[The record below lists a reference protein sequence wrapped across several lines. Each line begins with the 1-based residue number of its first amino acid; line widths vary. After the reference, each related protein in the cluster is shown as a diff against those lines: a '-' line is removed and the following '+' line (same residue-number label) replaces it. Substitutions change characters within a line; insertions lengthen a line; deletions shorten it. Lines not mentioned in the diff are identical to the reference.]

1 MLKITDGEKT
11 ICAGPYIY
19 EDEILAAMT
28 FLREQIKEIDNYLDR
43 SLFFQNPQIFEGW
56 LQLVR
61 TISKIKKWE
70 VPEDDEQWEERTE
83 TYVAYLLEMR
93 TIRIQYQNLCR
104 AYYDKLKELMD
115 FYGGWIIG
123 DCVSVEGIN
132 ALCEDQYEKDLNKV
146 DDITQ
151 FIEELNKN
159 SNGARSCTYLTL
171 SDVQNILVTI
181 MNRGANIV
189 FELNPSEKDF
199 AMAIDAD
206 LREWTLSFK
215 DDMCEKME
223 EEMSRHYMENRT
235 DEITPGHWSKMLDAD
250 EAALR
255 LAKNQELAKCD
266 DVKQEHWGEDMK
278 VEMDKN
284 SKLMGLIYT
293 LSKNKE
299 LFDLSKTEKIH
310 PFMELLQPDNLS
322 MFYDIIVR
330 RSLIQCKMFPELKAQ
345 HEAWLRG
352 DDGDS
357 DNNEQYEECEGVGVD
372 GDEVQEGRNVQQSR
386 DLIDKLKPIFF
397 NKEEDVLVFL
407 DTITGMQSKDIT
419 DLVNKWVEDKRISDY
434 GTSRKGVLWAILHE
448 ARLYDKTKQN
458 WNRRVF

>member
-1 MLKITDGEKT
+1 
-11 ICAGPYIY
+11 
-19 EDEILAAMT
+19 
-28 FLREQIKEIDNYLDR
+28 
-43 SLFFQNPQIFEGW
+43 
-56 LQLVR
+56 
-61 TISKIKKWE
+61 
-70 VPEDDEQWEERTE
+70 
-83 TYVAYLLEMR
+83 
-93 TIRIQYQNLCR
+93 
-104 AYYDKLKELMD
+104 
-115 FYGGWIIG
+115 
-123 DCVSVEGIN
+123 
-132 ALCEDQYEKDLNKV
+132 
-146 DDITQ
+146 
-151 FIEELNKN
+151 
-159 SNGARSCTYLTL
+159 
-171 SDVQNILVTI
+171 
-181 MNRGANIV
+181 
-189 FELNPSEKDF
+189 
-199 AMAIDAD
+199 
-206 LREWTLSFK
+206 
-215 DDMCEKME
+215 
-223 EEMSRHYMENRT
+223 MSRHYMENRT